1 MSLAI
6 FIDAWEQTASRLTSL
21 GQGLADS
28 DWQRPTDLPGW
39 TVKDVFGHLAAL
51 ESELLGEPLPTA
63 AVPEGLDHV
72 RDALGLHMERGVQ
85 QRRER
90 SGAEI
95 VAEFA
100 RCVATRSAA
109 LRADPPTDPSAPPAR
124 VPAGL
129 AWSTEQL
136 LRNRVIDVWMHEQDI
151 RRAVDRPGGW
161 DSPAAQVTLASFAI
175 ALPYVLGKKVQPP
188 PGTTA
193 VWEVTGSVP
202 MTVAV
207 RMGEDGRAAALPTP
221 PDHATARM
229 AMDSET
235 FAILGGGRRPPASV
249 DVRVE
254 GDADLAAR
262 ILTAMNVT
270 F

>member
-1 MSLAI
+1 VSLAI

-21 GQGLADS
+21 GQGLAED

-39 TVKDVFGHLAAL
+39 TVKDIFSHLAAL
-51 ESELLGEPLPTA
+51 ESEILGEPLPTA

-72 RDALGLHMERGVQ
+72 RDAVGLHMERGVQ
-85 QRRER
+85 QRRDR
-90 SGAEI
+90 AGAEI

-100 RCVATRSAA
+100 RCVAARSAA
-109 LRADPPTDPSAPPAR
+109 LRADPPTDPSAPADR
-124 VPAGL
+124 VPAGI
-129 AWSTEQL
+129 AWSMEQF
-136 LRNRVIDVWMHEQDI
+136 LRNRVVDVWMHEQDI

-161 DSPAAQVTLASFAI
+161 DSPAAQVTLATFAF

-193 VWEVTGSVP
+193 VWEVTDPVP
-202 MTVAV
+202 MTVAA
-207 RMGEDGRAAALPTP
+207 RMGENGRAAALPVP
-221 PDHATARM
+221 PGQVDVRM
-229 AMDSET
+229 TMDSET
-235 FAILGGGRRPPASV
+235 FAILGGGRRSPAAV

-254 GDADLAAR
+254 GDSDLAAR
-262 ILTAMNVT
+262 VLTAMNVT